1 MTRAD
6 TLTVQETPDREAR
19 IRDAQEAVILR
30 MAAAPEQARST
41 IRTHGAV
48 RDGLTCHVTQGRFA
62 ATLDLGPGMGGDAA
76 GPSPGFFARAAIA
89 GCVAI
94 AVKMLAAREGLRFFA
109 VDVDVETE
117 FDDAALFG
125 IGSGSA
131 APVTTRIAVGIATEA
146 DEDAV
151 RDVVARALEM
161 DPWFLALRDPQQV
174 RTTVEIH
181 GSPTGAAR

>member
-1 MTRAD
+1 
-6 TLTVQETPDREAR
+6 
-19 IRDAQEAVILR
+19 
-30 MAAAPEQARST
+30 MAAAPEKARST
-41 IRTHGAV
+41 IRTHGV
-48 RDGLTCHVTQGRFA
+48 VQDGLTCHVTQGKFA
-62 ATLDLGPGMGGDAA
+62 ATLDLGPGMGGNAA

-94 AVKMLAAREGLRFFA
+94 AVKMLAAREGLCFSA
-109 VDVDVETE
+109 VEVDVETE

-131 APVTTRIAVGIATEA
+131 APVATRIAVGIATEA

-174 RTTVEIH
+174 SATVEVDRP
-181 GSPTGAAR
+181 SKRAATG